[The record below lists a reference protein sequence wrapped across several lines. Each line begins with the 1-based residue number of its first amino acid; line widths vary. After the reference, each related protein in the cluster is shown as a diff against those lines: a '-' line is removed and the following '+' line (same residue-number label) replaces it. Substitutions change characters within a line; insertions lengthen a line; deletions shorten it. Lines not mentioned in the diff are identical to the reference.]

1 MNIHFLF
8 FFSTNGYSKKKNYF
22 SANEFQRIMTKE
34 FSYTFNELDIT
45 EADVFEL
52 MGFELDLAPEPF
64 PEILQVALEKAKK
77 ICRPTGGF
85 SIFGE
90 CGVNTTDKIISIET
104 QQFHPDKIIV
114 TQLKSAQQ
122 IAIFVCTAG
131 NAITDLANEMMTG
144 GDIILGYAL
153 DTIGS
158 VVADRTALKIQQ
170 ELENNSFQKG
180 LKISDRFSPGYCDWD
195 VAEQH
200 KLFSLLPPGFCGV
213 TLSASA
219 LMCPAK
225 SVSGIIGIGK
235 NLRQKGYQCHWCTD
249 KDCFV
254 GKINRMKK
262 DEKKVN
268 KSVV

>member
-1 MNIHFLF
+1 
-8 FFSTNGYSKKKNYF
+8 
-22 SANEFQRIMTKE
+22 MTKE
-34 FSYTFNELDIT
+34 FSYTFNELEIT
-45 EADVFEL
+45 EADVTEL
-52 MGFELDLAPEPF
+52 MGFEPGFVPEPF
-64 PEILQVALEKAKK
+64 PQIIQLALEKAKE

-85 SIFGE
+85 SIFSN
-90 CGVNTTDKIISIET
+90 CGVNTTDKTISIEN

-114 TQLKSAQQ
+114 TQLKPAQQ

-131 NAITDLANEMMTG
+131 NAITDLANEMMA
-144 GDIILGYAL
+144 DDDVMQGYAL

-158 VVADRTALKIQQ
+158 VVADRIALKIQQ
-170 ELENNSFQKG
+170 ELENDSFQKG

-200 KLFSLLPPGFCGV
+200 KLFSLLPCGFCGV

-219 LMCPAK
+219 LMWPVK

-235 NLRQKGYQCHWCTD
+235 NLSQKGYQCHWCTD
-249 KDCFV
+249 KDCFT

-262 DEKKVN
+262 DEKK
-268 KSVV
+268 

>member
-1 MNIHFLF
+1 
-8 FFSTNGYSKKKNYF
+8 
-22 SANEFQRIMTKE
+22 MTKE
-34 FSYTFNELDIT
+34 FSYTFNELKIT
-45 EADVFEL
+45 EADVTEL
-52 MGFELDLAPEPF
+52 MGFEPGLAPEPF
-64 PEILQVALEKAKK
+64 PETIQMALEKAKE

-85 SIFGE
+85 SVFSD
-90 CGVNTTDKIISIET
+90 CGVNTSHKTISIET
-104 QQFHPDKIIV
+104 QLFHPDKIIV
-114 TQLKSAQQ
+114 TQLKPAQQ

-131 NAITDLANEMMTG
+131 NAITDLANEMMTN
-144 GDIILGYAL
+144 GDIMLGYAL

-170 ELENNSFQKG
+170 ELENDSFQKG

-200 KLFSLLPPGFCGV
+200 KLFSLLPCGFCGV

-219 LMCPAK
+219 LMWPVK

-235 NLRQKGYQCHWCTD
+235 NLIQKGYQCHWCTD